1 MTSTIRWGFCANLAR
16 QTTHPLA
23 IGGGSEAPPSPL
35 RPVWNVP
42 ILRVVKFAA
51 PLPSIHDR

>member
-1 MTSTIRWGFCANLAR
+1 MASTIGWGFCAILAR
-16 QTTHPLA
+16 QKTHPLA

-35 RPVWNVP
+35 RSLTNVP
-42 ILRVVKFAA
+42 ILRVVMFAA